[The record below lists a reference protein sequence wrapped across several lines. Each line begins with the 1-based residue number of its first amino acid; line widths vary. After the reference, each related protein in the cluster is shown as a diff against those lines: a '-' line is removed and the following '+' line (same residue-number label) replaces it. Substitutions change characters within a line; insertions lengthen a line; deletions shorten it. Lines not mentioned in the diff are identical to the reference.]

1 MSKSGTFDQVL
12 PYKLANFLTQILQ
25 HISLNAG
32 WISRWL
38 AADRCSVGWLDY
50 VPGLLQDCLCLAV
63 APELHTLRPGGKR
76 NCRLAPKEC
85 PAPCCHA
92 STASLATKLH
102 LCRYHRPNV
111 SCMAGGLQ
119 QTGAERSLGQSCLFW
134 GVLCWG
140 LSHRFNSQ
148 LAFETLGP
156 ITLRGPRL
164 A

>member
-1 MSKSGTFDQVL
+1 MSKSETFEQVL
-12 PYKLANFLTQILQ
+12 LCNMEHFLTQILQ

-38 AADRCSVGWLDY
+38 AADRCSVRWLDN
-50 VPGLLQDCLCLAV
+50 VPGLLQDCLCLA
-63 APELHTLRPGGKR
+63 AAHELHALPPCGKSK
-76 NCRLAPKEC
+76 CRLAPQEC

-92 STASLATKLH
+92 SPASLATRLH
-102 LCRYHRPNV
+102 LCTYPRPVV
-111 SCMAGGLQ
+111 SCTACGLQ

-140 LSHRFNSQ
+140 LSHQFNLQ